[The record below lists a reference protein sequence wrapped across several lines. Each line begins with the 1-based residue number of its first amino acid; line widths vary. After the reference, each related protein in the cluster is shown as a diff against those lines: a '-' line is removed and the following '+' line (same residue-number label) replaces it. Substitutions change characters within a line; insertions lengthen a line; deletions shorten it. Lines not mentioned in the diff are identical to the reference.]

1 MIYETLQILKE
12 QLEDYYVEA
21 GLGKIIELENIAL
34 WESGSDQDKNLN
46 GKVIFTLLRLEEETA
61 LKNTLYFKV
70 NDVRVEFKNPPVNLN
85 LYLLIA
91 ANCETYDKSLLSISK
106 AIEFFQ
112 GKKVFTRSNTV
123 FNRSNVS
130 FGKLDNFKFILELY
144 NPSFEELNNV
154 WGTLGGRQF
163 PSVIYKIQLI
173 QIERDIKLAESKA
186 ITHIG
191 GNLKDVNN

>member
-12 QLEDYYVEA
+12 QLEGYYVES

-34 WESGSDQDKNLN
+34 WESGSDQDKSLD

-61 LKNTLYFKV
+61 LKNEPYFKV

-91 ANCETYDKSLLSISK
+91 ANCETYGKSLLSISK

-112 GKKVFTRSNTV
+112 GKKVFTQSNTV
-123 FNRSNVS
+123 FDRSNVS

-173 QIERDIKLAESKA
+173 QIDRYAKLAESKA

-191 GNLKDVNN
+191 GNLKDTNN